1 MRRLGIR
8 SALGAPNKG
17 DSMEKAVDF
26 KFEGSKLLIAIDPN
40 KDGGPVLKLE
50 IDLAEIP
57 DEVLSLI
64 AAKKAV

>member
-1 MRRLGIR
+1 
-8 SALGAPNKG
+8 
-17 DSMEKAVDF
+17 MEKAVEF

-57 DEVLSLI
+57 DEVMSVI
-64 AAKKAV
+64 SAKKAV